1 MSLLLQAVFCCYWW
15 PHLTYVFLV
24 LAGCFQTTQCLSGPS
39 SGLSTHNTR
48 ARSVSF
54 PVRKFANG
62 SNQSRCQ
69 VRRALSITLNVL
81 IGVRAAHVI
90 VWWQL
95 WGGSTP
101 ALQYV
106 GMRVTAQTTAASATE
121 ERTRWSEYDFV
132 VNQRRTSLLKGRAE
146 KLVRVHA
153 NARMA
158 RRMRGLDYSENYVSQ
173 SDSCSEDSD
182 SEFEF

>member
-1 MSLLLQAVFCCYWW
+1 MFDRATPGCILLAVFLAVSHCYSRLYFDRATSGCMSLLLQAVFCCYWW

-121 ERTRWSEYDFV
+121 
-132 VNQRRTSLLKGRAE
+132 
-146 KLVRVHA
+146 
-153 NARMA
+153 
-158 RRMRGLDYSENYVSQ
+158 
-173 SDSCSEDSD
+173 
-182 SEFEF
+182 